1 MRAPIGFRI
10 SNRRKSLKISQ
21 AALARL
27 VGISPS
33 YLNLIENNKRD
44 VGGALLQRAQQGLAH
59 RMPSG
64 RGWSSGRVSRSRV
77 SSM

>member
-27 VGISPS
+27 VVPS
-33 YLNLIENNKRD
+33 VEMQLLDADGQTKHYTSD
-44 VGGALLQRAQQGLAH
+44 MAGANH
-59 RMPSG
+59 
-64 RGWSSGRVSRSRV
+64 
-77 SSM
+77 

>member
-21 AALARL
+21 AALARML
-27 VGISPS
+27 GISGS

-44 VGGALLQRAQQGLAH
+44 IGGALLNRVAQHLAIDID
-59 RMPSG
+59 
-64 RGWSSGRVSRSRV
+64 
-77 SSM
+77 